1 MTLFPLPF
9 FSVILRHGF
18 VSKKQIVNLLNE
30 GSLNKLELIVSE
42 EIYNSISENELF
54 KNELLENKQVTIT
67 ILENNFKIFLTCSD
81 EFISLTLFFKDGH
94 YDDSQILIATDEN
107 AKKWAFSIINQ
118 YLR

>member
-1 MTLFPLPF
+1 MK
-9 FSVILRHGF
+9 H
-18 VSKKQIVNLLNE
+18 IVNLLNE
-30 GSLNKLELIVSE
+30 GSLKKLELIVSE